1 MKNNGIT
8 ADGLPLCK
16 ITFYTKVERGAGN
29 KIAELT
35 LPYDSNSLQ
44 SSYKN
49 NVTSSSVV
57 GAESG
62 ASQYQKSAPSTLKMT
77 FLLDDSVVETPNQ
90 LLQRVMGDNTTETHI
105 KTLLKYGTAVQGKT
119 HVPAFVTITPLNMAL
134 NAGADGSFSGMFSEL
149 EVKNELVD
157 SKGRRV
163 KAQVSC
169 CLTECLSEKE
179 IKLKS
184 GKSSPDLTHIFQL
197 KAGDKVL
204 VQAAQI
210 YGSAQFVHHVASAN
224 NLASVRRAEIG
235 QQITYPPLER

>member
-16 ITFYTKVERGAGN
+16 ITFYKKVERGAGN
-29 KIAELT
+29 QLAELT
-35 LPYDSNSLQ
+35 LPYDANTLQ
-44 SSYKN
+44 SVYKN
-49 NVTSSSVV
+49 SVTNSQVL

-62 ASQYQKSAPSTLKMT
+62 ASQYQKSAPSTLKVT
-77 FLLDDSVVETPNQ
+77 FLLDESVIETPDQ
-90 LLQRVMGDNTTETHI
+90 LLQRALGDNTTESHI
-105 KTLLKYGTAVQGKT
+105 QTLLKYGTAVQGET
-119 HVPAFVTITPLNMAL
+119 HVPAFVTIKPLNMAL
-134 NAGADGSFSGMFSEL
+134 NSGADGSFSGMFSEL

-169 CLTECLSEKE
+169 CITECLSEKE

-184 GKSSPDLTHIFQL
+184 GKSSPDLTHVFQL

-204 VQAAQI
+204 LQAARI
-210 YGSAQFVHHVASAN
+210 YGSPQYVHQVAQAN
-224 NLASVRRAEIG
+224 NLASIRHADVG